1 MFYTCIQ
8 RMLSR
13 CQLHDQPHKGP
24 EKAATQAT
32 HRATTRLQTVMKVH
46 IYRRPVNIIF
56 GRASICDKC
65 PVTINSWVLCRAF
78 CHGGG
83 GLKVYSYC
91 KSTELCYLCTSML
104 MVGISKKISKAVA
117 LS

>member
-1 MFYTCIQ
+1 M
-8 RMLSR
+8 
-13 CQLHDQPHKGP
+13 
-24 EKAATQAT
+24 
-32 HRATTRLQTVMKVH
+32 
-46 IYRRPVNIIF
+46 
-56 GRASICDKC
+56 
-65 PVTINSWVLCRAF
+65 LCRAF

-117 LS
+117 LKSKELMMWRSYLHLPYLLCTFQRQTTGLLVKL